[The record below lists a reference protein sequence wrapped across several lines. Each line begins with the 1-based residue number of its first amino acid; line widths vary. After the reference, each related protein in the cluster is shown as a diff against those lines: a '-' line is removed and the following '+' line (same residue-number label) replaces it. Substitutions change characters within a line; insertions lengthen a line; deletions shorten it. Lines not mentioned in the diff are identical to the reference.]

1 MYRNMILMISSLA
14 VLLLMT
20 SVPQAAWAKRLFVA
34 NNGIDTP
41 GCGSKQEPCR
51 SISQAI
57 NNASAADVIL
67 VGPGLYGDLN
77 GDGDFN
83 DPGEESA
90 EVGFGCRCM
99 IQIDKSI
106 TLLSSEG
113 AGVTVLDA
121 NGAILDVVNIAADE
135 AVFGRKHKGFT
146 ITGARSE
153 ADDDGVGLAVMGG
166 HGVHVMGN
174 HALDNDDAGFEISGD
189 GHALEYNIA
198 SANGGGFVFAFTEEG
213 HIVQNNT
220 ASANGSDVFF
230 GNGFSITGNG
240 YTVRKNTASG
250 NRGMGFQINSSD
262 GASLI
267 FEKNSAI
274 GNRGTGIWIFAAPNM
289 VITKN
294 NIFGNLGEEVFFQS
308 EALNCGLVN
317 DSGAVI
323 DATYNYWGAASG
335 PGPDPAD
342 NAGPGSICDRSGT
355 TIVEPFSRNPFKIKG
370 DKQHD

>member
-1 MYRNMILMISSLA
+1 MYKNTILTISSLA
-14 VLLLMT
+14 ILLIMI
-20 SVPQAAWAKRLFVA
+20 SFPQAAWAKRLFVA
-34 NNGIDTP
+34 NNGVDTP
-41 GCGSKQEPCR
+41 SCGSKQEPCR

-57 NNASAADVIL
+57 NNASDSDVIL

-77 GDGDFN
+77 SDGDFN

-113 AGVTVLDA
+113 AGVTVLNA
-121 NGAILDVVNIAADE
+121 NGAILDVVNISADGV
-135 AVFGRKHKGFT
+135 VFGKKHKGFT

-153 ADDDGVGLAVMGG
+153 ADDDGVGVTVMGG
-166 HGVHVMGN
+166 RGVYVMGN
-174 HALDNDDAGFEISGD
+174 HALDNDDAGFLIRGE
-189 GHALEYNIA
+189 GHVLKYNTA
-198 SANGGGFVFAFTEEG
+198 NANGSGFVFASTEEG

-220 ASANGSDVFF
+220 ASANGNDFFF
-230 GNGFSITGNG
+230 GNGFSINGNA
-240 YTVRKNTASG
+240 YTVKKNTAIG
-250 NRGMGFQINSSD
+250 NRGIGFQINSSN

-267 FEKNSAI
+267 FKKNSVI
-274 GNRGTGIWIFAAPNM
+274 GNRGTGIWIFDAPNIL
-289 VITKN
+289 ITRN

-317 DSGAVI
+317 DSGAFI
-323 DATYNYWGAASG
+323 DATHNYWGAASG

-342 NAGPGSICDRSGT
+342 NAGPGSMCDRSGT
-355 TIVEPFSRNPFKIKG
+355 TIVEPFSRNPFKDKCN
-370 DKQHD
+370 KQHN